1 MHSPVKCRHQCARFG
16 IHKAIVLS
24 GTHVSRKYIVA
35 GNVIDVSAIMYTE
48 VPRTVRFAP
57 PGYVPLMVLTKTNS
71 DVHVQ

>member
-1 MHSPVKCRHQCARFG
+1 M
-16 IHKAIVLS
+16 LS